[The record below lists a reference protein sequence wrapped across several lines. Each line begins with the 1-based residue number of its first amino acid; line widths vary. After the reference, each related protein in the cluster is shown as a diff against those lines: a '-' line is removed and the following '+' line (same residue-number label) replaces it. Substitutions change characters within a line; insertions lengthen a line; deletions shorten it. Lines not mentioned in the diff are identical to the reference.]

1 MTATPLPPGL
11 MLVHGN
17 QPETLRD
24 LLVTWMRRYP
34 LAPLEPEIILAQSN
48 GIAQW
53 LKLAL
58 AEDAN
63 GGDGATG
70 AGGLGIA
77 AALEISLPSR
87 FLWRVYRAVLGP
99 EAVPETSPY
108 DKSRLVWRLMRLLPE
123 AMTRPEYGPLARFL
137 SQDADLRKRFQLAE
151 RLADLF
157 DQYQVY
163 RADWL
168 AAWALGED
176 VLIEARGNRS
186 PLPEEQRWQACLWRD
201 LLADVERGPGDP
213 GNADEAGDPGS
224 AAGASDGRPGSQ
236 AGRASVHEAFL
247 RRARDWPGDKRPPG
261 LPRRLLVFGISSLPR
276 QALEVLA
283 ALARWTQVLM
293 CVHNPCEHYWA
304 DIVADKDLLRAER
317 ARQRR
322 RDGQVANLSAADM
335 HQQAHPLLAAWG
347 KQGRDFI
354 SLLDE
359 HDDEAARATYQGH
372 FQAIGQRID
381 LFESSADPDQV
392 PTLLAQLQDDIR
404 DLRPLA
410 ETRDRWPAVDPQ
422 GDSSIRFHLAHGPQR
437 EVEILHDQLLAAF
450 NANPTLTP
458 RDIIVMVPDI
468 DTYAPHIQAVFGL
481 VDRQDPRYIPFSVA
495 DQGQRATDPLVQAL
509 ETLLAL
515 PQSRLAVSDLLDLLE
530 VPALRRRFGVS
541 EDELP
546 RLHGWLRGANIRW
559 GLHAEQR
566 ASLDLPDRP
575 EGATQHTWRF
585 GLRRMLLGYA
595 VGQNAQPWRGIEPF
609 DEIGGLDAALLGPL
623 TRLLD
628 RLDATWRQLREP
640 ATVADW
646 CGRLRTL
653 MADFLAPE
661 DSNDAYTLL
670 QLETALQQ
678 WREVCDEAGLTERL
692 PLSIVGEHWL
702 SRLDEGGLSQ
712 RFFAGAVTFAT
723 LMPMRAI
730 PFRHVCLLGMNDG
743 DYPRQR
749 QPLDFDL
756 MGRDYRPGDR
766 SRREDDRYLFLEAL
780 LSARERLHLSWVG
793 RSITDNSPCPPSVLV
808 GQLRDHLNAG
818 WRLAGHGGAGDPNAD
833 PQAATA
839 LVDALTLV
847 HPLQPFSP
855 RYFPTDPADSPWF
868 TYAREWR
875 PDPDSGASPLAAE
888 PAGALEPPLPPLVRE
903 EPLTR
908 RDLADFLK
916 APVRAFFRQRLKV
929 DFALED
935 PAGEDQEPF
944 ALDHLRRWQLNDEL
958 LRAQAL
964 AVARG
969 EAVEPART
977 ERLARIQRRGELAP
991 GAFGEALAA
1000 ELVAPMDDLFERYRQ
1015 ALVRWPRLLEEEE
1028 AIEFATTVAGQP
1040 LELADWL
1047 GALRVDEAGQRGRVV
1062 LESSDLVKD
1071 GHYQGHK
1078 LIRHWVDHL
1087 AGHLGGE
1094 PLTTVILSKIGDVT
1108 LAPLGQ
1114 EQARGHLTTL
1124 MTAWH
1129 AGMCRPLPLAVK
1141 TAFEWLKGQ
1150 KADAARKTYEGGY
1163 RQMGEVETDASLARV
1178 YPDFA
1183 ALAAR
1188 GEFSDWA
1195 EALLGPLF
1203 AALHPPKDQPP
1214 PTGSSPGGPG
1224 DQSRPGRSPALRAT
1238 RATDPTQPTGAKA

>member
-58 AEDAN
+58 AAD
-63 GGDGATG
+63 ATG
-70 AGGLGIA
+70 GAGEDNPGGGGLGIA

-99 EAVPETSPY
+99 EAVPETSPF

-123 AMTRPEYGPLARFL
+123 AMTRPEYAPLARFL

-168 AAWALGED
+168 AAWASGND
-176 VLIEARGNRS
+176 VLIDARDHRS
-186 PLPEEQRWQACLWRD
+186 PLPEEQRWQAQLWRD
-201 LLADVERGPGDP
+201 LLADVAAGPGDP
-213 GNADEAGDPGS
+213 ADRGNPTVNQPGS
-224 AAGASDGRPGSQ
+224 AAQTS
-236 AGRASVHEAFL
+236 RASVHAAFL
-247 RRARDWPGDKRPPG
+247 DRARNWPGEERPPG
-261 LPRRLLVFGISSLPR
+261 LPRRLLIFGISSLPR

-293 CVHNPCEHYWA
+293 CVHNPCEHFWA
-304 DIVADKDLLRAER
+304 DIVADQDLLRAER
-317 ARQRR
+317 NRQHRR
-322 RDGQVANLSAADM
+322 PDGRPADLSAEAM
-335 HQQAHPLLAAWG
+335 HLHAHPLLAAWG

-359 HDDEAARATYQGH
+359 HDEEAARTAYQDH

-381 LFESSADPDQV
+381 LFQSDADPHQV
-392 PTLLAQLQDDIR
+392 STLLAQLQDDIR
-404 DLRPLA
+404 DLRPLT
-410 ETRDRWPAVDPQ
+410 ETRDHWPPVNPRED
-422 GDSSIRFHLAHGPQR
+422 GSIRFHLAHSPQR

-450 NANPTLTP
+450 NADPTLTP

-468 DTYAPHIQAVFGL
+468 DTYAPPIQAVFGL
-481 VDRQDPRYIPFSVA
+481 VDRQDPRYTPFSLA
-495 DQGQRATDPLVQAL
+495 DQGRRATDPLVQAL
-509 ETLLAL
+509 ATLLAL

-530 VPALRRRFGVS
+530 VPALRRRFGVG

-546 RLHGWLRGANIRW
+546 RLQRWLRGANIRW

-566 ASLDLPDRP
+566 ASLDLPVRS
-575 EGATQHTWRF
+575 EATTQHTWRF

-595 VGQNAQPWRGIEPF
+595 VGQDAQAWRGIEPF

-623 TRLLD
+623 AQLLD
-628 RLDATWRQLREP
+628 TLDRTWRQLREP

-646 CGRLRTL
+646 CVRLRAL
-653 MADFLAPE
+653 LADFLAPE
-661 DSNDAYTLL
+661 DSHDAFTRL
-670 QLETALQQ
+670 QLEIALDQ
-678 WREVCDEAGLTERL
+678 WREVCDAAGLTEPL

-749 QPLDFDL
+749 QPMDFDL

-780 LSARERLHLSWVG
+780 LSARDRLHVSWVG
-793 RSITDNSPCPPSVLV
+793 RSITDNSERPPSVLV
-808 GQLRDHLNAG
+808 GQLRDHLTAG
-818 WRLAGHGGAGDPNAD
+818 WRLAGQAESGDPGAD
-833 PQAATA
+833 RQPSTA
-839 LVDALTLV
+839 LVNALTWI

-855 RYFPTDPADSPWF
+855 QYFPADPDQSPWF
-868 TYAREWR
+868 TYAQEWR
-875 PDPDSGASPLAAE
+875 PTPGSWAATE
-888 PAGALEPPLPPLVRE
+888 AAGPGQPPLPPLERE
-903 EPLTR
+903 EPLTL

-916 APVRAFFRQRLKV
+916 APVKAFFQQRLKV
-929 DFALED
+929 AFELED

-944 ALDHLRRWQLNDEL
+944 ALDPLQRWQLNEEL
-958 LRAQAL
+958 IRAQAR
-964 AVARG
+964 AVDRG
-969 EAVEPART
+969 EAIEPVRT
-977 ERLARIQRRGELAP
+977 EGLARIQRRGALAP
-991 GAFGEALAA
+991 GAFGEALAE
-1000 ELVAPMDDLFERYRQ
+1000 ELAAPMADLFQRYPA
-1015 ALVRWPRLLEEEE
+1015 ALARWPRPVEAEE
-1028 AIEFATTVAGQP
+1028 AVQFAIQVAGQT

-1047 GALRVDEAGQRGRVV
+1047 SAIRLDAAGERGRVV
-1062 LESSDLVKD
+1062 LEISDVVLGSQYRGD
-1071 GHYQGHK
+1071 R

-1094 PLTTVILSKIGDVT
+1094 SLTTIILSKVGDVT
-1108 LAPLGQ
+1108 LAPLDPAL
-1114 EQARGHLTTL
+1114 ARQHLTTL
-1124 MTAWH
+1124 MAAWH
-1129 AGMCRPLPLAVK
+1129 AGMCRPLPLAAK
-1141 TAFEWLKGQ
+1141 TAFEWLKGRH
-1150 KADAARKTYEGGY
+1150 DDARKIYEGGY
-1163 RQMGEVETDASLARV
+1163 QRTGEVETDPYLARV

-1188 GEFSDWA
+1188 GDFATWA
-1195 EALLGPLF
+1195 EILLRPLYD
-1203 AALHPPKDQPP
+1203 ALHASKDQPP
-1214 PTGSSPGGPG
+1214 PTGS
-1224 DQSRPGRSPALRAT
+1224 
-1238 RATDPTQPTGAKA
+1238 TQPTGAKA

>member
-1 MTATPLPPGL
+1 VSATPLTPGL

-34 LAPLEPEIILAQSN
+34 LAPLESEIILAQSN

-58 AEDAN
+58 AADATDDESTA
-63 GGDGATG
+63 GG
-70 AGGLGIA
+70 GGLGIA

-99 EAVPETSPY
+99 EAVPETSPF

-123 AMTRPEYGPLARFL
+123 AMARPEYGPLARFL

-168 AAWALGED
+168 KAWARGED
-176 VLIEARGNRS
+176 VLIDARDKCS
-186 PLPEEQRWQACLWRD
+186 PLPEEQRWQAQLWRD
-201 LLADVERGPGDP
+201 LLADV
-213 GNADEAGDPGS
+213 
-224 AAGASDGRPGSQ
+224 AAGAPADRDTPAD
-236 AGRASVHEAFL
+236 AGQKGLGAQTSRASVHAAFL
-247 RRARDWPGDKRPPG
+247 DRARDWPGDERPPD
-261 LPRRLLVFGISSLPR
+261 LPRRLLIFGISSLPR

-293 CVHNPCEHYWA
+293 CVHNPCEHFWA
-304 DIVADKDLLRAER
+304 DIVADQDLLRAER
-317 ARQRR
+317 NRQHRR
-322 RDGQVANLSAADM
+322 NGSPADLSAEAM
-335 HQQAHPLLAAWG
+335 HLHAHPLLAAWG

-359 HDDEAARATYQGH
+359 HDEEAARTAYQGQ

-381 LFESSADPDQV
+381 LFQSNADPQQV

-410 ETRDRWPAVDPQ
+410 ESRALWPPVNPQ
-422 GDSSIRFHLAHGPQR
+422 ADGSIRFHLAHSPQR

-450 NANPTLTP
+450 NADPTLTP

-481 VDRQDPRYIPFSVA
+481 VDRQDPRYIPFSLA
-495 DQGQRATDPLVQAL
+495 DQGRRATDPLVQAL

-530 VPALRRRFGVS
+530 VPALRRRFGVG
-541 EDELP
+541 EDDLP
-546 RLHGWLRGANIRW
+546 RLQRWLRGANIRW
-559 GLHAEQR
+559 GLHAAQR
-566 ASLDLPDRP
+566 ASLDLPVRP
-575 EGATQHTWRF
+575 EATTQHTWRF

-595 VGQNAQPWRGIEPF
+595 VGQDAQAWRGIEPF

-623 TRLLD
+623 AQLLD
-628 RLDATWRQLREP
+628 TLDRTWRQLQEQ

-646 CGRLRTL
+646 CTRLRTL
-653 MADFLAPE
+653 LADFLAPE
-661 DSNDAYTLL
+661 DSHDAFTRL
-670 QLETALQQ
+670 QLETALDQ
-678 WREVCDEAGLTERL
+678 WREVCDEAGLTEPL

-730 PFRHVCLLGMNDG
+730 PFRQVCLLGMNDG

-749 QPLDFDL
+749 QPMDFDL

-780 LSARERLHLSWVG
+780 LSARDRLHVSWVG
-793 RSITDNSPCPPSVLV
+793 RSITDNSERPPSVLV
-808 GQLRDHLNAG
+808 GQLRDHLTAG
-818 WRLAGHGGAGDPNAD
+818 WRLDGQAETGDPD
-833 PQAATA
+833 TDRKVATA
-839 LVDALTLV
+839 LVDALTWI

-855 RYFPTDPADSPWF
+855 RYFPSDPDASPWF
-868 TYAREWR
+868 SYAREWR
-875 PDPDSGASPLAAE
+875 PTPDSWVAPAATG
-888 PAGALEPPLPPLVRE
+888 PGEPPLPPLERE
-903 EPLTR
+903 EPLTL
-908 RDLADFLK
+908 RDLTDFLK
-916 APVRAFFRQRLKV
+916 APVKAFFQQRLKV
-929 DFALED
+929 AFELEN
-935 PAGEDQEPF
+935 PASDDQEPF
-944 ALDHLRRWQLNDEL
+944 TLNPLQRWQLNEEL
-958 LRAQAL
+958 IRAQAQ
-964 AVARG
+964 AVDRG
-969 EAVEPART
+969 EAIEPVRL

-991 GAFGEALAA
+991 GAFGEALAE
-1000 ELVAPMDDLFERYRQ
+1000 ELAAPMADLFQRYQ
-1015 ALVRWPRLLEEEE
+1015 EALARWTQLVEAEE
-1028 AIEFATTVAGQP
+1028 AVQFAIQIEGQT

-1047 GALRVDEAGQRGRVV
+1047 GAIRRDAAGQRGRVV
-1062 LESSDLVKD
+1062 LEISDVVLGSQYRGD
-1071 GHYQGHK
+1071 K

-1094 PLTTVILSKIGDVT
+1094 PLTTTILSKIGDVT
-1108 LAPLGQ
+1108 LAPLDP

-1124 MTAWH
+1124 MAAWH

-1163 RQMGEVETDASLARV
+1163 QRMGEVGTDPYLARV

-1183 ALAAR
+1183 ALTAR
-1188 GEFSDWA
+1188 GDFATWA
-1195 EALLGPLF
+1195 ETLLRPLY
-1203 AALHPPKDQPP
+1203 AALHPPKDEPLP
-1214 PTGSSPGGPG
+1214 
-1224 DQSRPGRSPALRAT
+1224 
-1238 RATDPTQPTGAKA
+1238 TDPTLPTGATA